1 MITTHKNDPHQKLE
15 QSRNMIAAFSSI
27 IPGLGHL
34 YKAHYLTGIGLIIIS
49 PFIVWAG
56 VICAIGTLGLGLMIP
71 LVYLG
76 FVIWHAYNIENRR
89 RHPAGIL

>member
-1 MITTHKNDPHQKLE
+1 MNTHQQINPHQKAE
-15 QSRNMIAAFSSI
+15 HSRNLIAAFSSI

-34 YKAHYLTGIGLIIIS
+34 YKANYLSGIGLIVIS

-71 LVYLG
+71 VVYLG
-76 FVIWHAYNIENRR
+76 FVIWHAYNIEDRR
-89 RHPAGIL
+89 HHPAGIF